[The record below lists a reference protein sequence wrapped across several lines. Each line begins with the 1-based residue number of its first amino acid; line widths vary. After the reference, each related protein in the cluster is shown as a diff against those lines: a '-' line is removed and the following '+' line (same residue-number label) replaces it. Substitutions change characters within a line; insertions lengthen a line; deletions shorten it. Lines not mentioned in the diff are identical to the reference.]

1 MEFAQAL
8 SRWQEEME
16 VERRVY
22 EEEIAERQM
31 FVESLEGPIRS
42 IEELL
47 DSRWLH
53 NEEREE
59 QPGEAVV

>member
-1 MEFAQAL
+1 
-8 SRWQEEME
+8 ME